1 MKRMTVQGLTLN
13 LSAQADGDTGTAS
26 FECEE
31 INDRGEVIETWEIQ
45 FELDPNQLR
54 CMSQKGRE
62 AERALVN
69 DRELLDV
76 TRGFRILAPDLETPA
91 DDDEGI

>member
-1 MKRMTVQGLTLN
+1 MKRMVVQGLTLN
-13 LSAQADGDTGTAS
+13 LSAQADGDTGTAI

-31 INDRGEVIETWEIQ
+31 INGRGKVIETWQIQ

-62 AERALVN
+62 AERALEN
-69 DRELLDV
+69 DRQLLNQ
-76 TRGFRILAPDLETPA
+76 GFQILAPDLETPT